1 MHTREFIY
9 YFFLPFSA
17 SIRLCQVIV
26 KKERKKRLHLKLF
39 LQVIILS
46 FFFFPGLLKFSFLVR
61 NMTSSPDHER
71 SEGLFLFVNVVLI
84 FQTELWWRADVV
96 VVVRVYKQG

>member
-1 MHTREFIY
+1 MPSDSEKR
-9 YFFLPFSA
+9 
-17 SIRLCQVIV
+17 
-26 KKERKKRLHLKLF
+26 KKEKTSPETISSGYYIVF
-39 LQVIILS
+39 L
-46 FFFFPGLLKFSFLVR
+46 FFFPGLLKFSFLVR

-71 SEGLFLFVNVVLI
+71 SEGLFLFMNVILI